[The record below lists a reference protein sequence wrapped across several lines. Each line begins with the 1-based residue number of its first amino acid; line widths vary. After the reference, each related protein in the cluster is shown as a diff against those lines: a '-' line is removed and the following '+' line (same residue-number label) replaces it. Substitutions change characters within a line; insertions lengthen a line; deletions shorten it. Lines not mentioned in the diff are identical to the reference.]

1 MPDRPS
7 IVRSG
12 FFLPTAL
19 NKERRLA
26 NKNLTLTQVSDVLG
40 TLGYMIALEN
50 ENLSS
55 EDLYTMTGDLEAS
68 IAALL
73 AAAKQKESEGA

>member
-1 MPDRPS
+1 M
-7 IVRSG
+7 
-12 FFLPTAL
+12 TM
-19 NKERRLA
+19 
-26 NKNLTLTQVSDVLG
+26 KNLTLTQVSDVLS
-40 TLGYMIALEN
+40 TLGYMISLEG

-73 AAAKQKESEGA
+73 SAAQQKEKAGA

>member
-1 MPDRPS
+1 M
-7 IVRSG
+7 
-12 FFLPTAL
+12 
-19 NKERRLA
+19 A

-40 TLGYMIALEN
+40 TLGYMISQEG

-73 AAAKQKESEGA
+73 SAAKQKEKQDA

>member
-1 MPDRPS
+1 M
-7 IVRSG
+7 
-12 FFLPTAL
+12 
-19 NKERRLA
+19 A

-55 EDLYTMTGDLEAS
+55 EDLYTMAGDLEAS

-73 AAAKQKESEGA
+73 SAAKQKETEGA

>member
-1 MPDRPS
+1 M
-7 IVRSG
+7 
-12 FFLPTAL
+12 
-19 NKERRLA
+19 A

-40 TLGYMIALEN
+40 TLGYMISQEG

-68 IAALL
+68 IVALL
-73 AAAKQKESEGA
+73 SAAKQKESEGA

>member
-1 MPDRPS
+1 MA
-7 IVRSG
+7 
-12 FFLPTAL
+12 T
-19 NKERRLA
+19 
-26 NKNLTLTQVSDVLG
+26 KNLTLTQVSDVLS

-55 EDLYTMTGDLEAS
+55 EDLYTMTGDLEQS

-73 AAAKQKESEGA
+73 SAAQKKEKELA

>member
-1 MPDRPS
+1 M
-7 IVRSG
+7 
-12 FFLPTAL
+12 
-19 NKERRLA
+19 A
-26 NKNLTLTQVSDVLG
+26 NKNLTLTQVSDVLS

-73 AAAKQKESEGA
+73 VAAKRREDESAVLRDYNTVE

>member
-1 MPDRPS
+1 M
-7 IVRSG
+7 
-12 FFLPTAL
+12 
-19 NKERRLA
+19 A

-40 TLGYMIALEN
+40 TLGYMISQEG

-73 AAAKQKESEGA
+73 AAAKRKETEGA

>member
-1 MPDRPS
+1 
-7 IVRSG
+7 
-12 FFLPTAL
+12 
-19 NKERRLA
+19 
-26 NKNLTLTQVSDVLG
+26 
-40 TLGYMIALEN
+40 MIALEN

-73 AAAKQKESEGA
+73 TIAGKKEKEHA

>member
-1 MPDRPS
+1 M
-7 IVRSG
+7 
-12 FFLPTAL
+12 
-19 NKERRLA
+19 A
-26 NKNLTLTQVSDVLG
+26 NKNLTLTQVSDVLS

-73 AAAKQKESEGA
+73 VAAKRREDEKAVQNV

>member
-1 MPDRPS
+1 M
-7 IVRSG
+7 
-12 FFLPTAL
+12 
-19 NKERRLA
+19 A

-55 EDLYTMTGDLEAS
+55 EDLYTMTGDLEQS

>member
-1 MPDRPS
+1 MA
-7 IVRSG
+7 
-12 FFLPTAL
+12 T
-19 NKERRLA
+19 
-26 NKNLTLTQVSDVLG
+26 KNLTLTQVSDVLS

-73 AAAKQKESEGA
+73 VAAQQKEKELA

>member
-1 MPDRPS
+1 M
-7 IVRSG
+7 
-12 FFLPTAL
+12 
-19 NKERRLA
+19 A

-50 ENLSS
+50 DNLSS
-55 EDLYTMTGDLEAS
+55 EDLYAMTGDLEQS

-73 AAAKQKESEGA
+73 AAAKQKETEGA

>member
-1 MPDRPS
+1 M
-7 IVRSG
+7 
-12 FFLPTAL
+12 
-19 NKERRLA
+19 A

-40 TLGYMIALEN
+40 TLGYMISLEG

-73 AAAKQKESEGA
+73 AAAQQKEKAGA

>member
-1 MPDRPS
+1 M
-7 IVRSG
+7 
-12 FFLPTAL
+12 AM
-19 NKERRLA
+19 
-26 NKNLTLTQVSDVLG
+26 KNLTLTQVSDVLS
-40 TLGYMIALEN
+40 TLGYMISLEG

-73 AAAKQKESEGA
+73 AAAQKQEKELA

>member
-1 MPDRPS
+1 MA
-7 IVRSG
+7 
-12 FFLPTAL
+12 T
-19 NKERRLA
+19 
-26 NKNLTLTQVSDVLG
+26 KNLTLTQVSDVLS

-73 AAAKQKESEGA
+73 VAAQRKETEGA

>member
-1 MPDRPS
+1 M
-7 IVRSG
+7 
-12 FFLPTAL
+12 
-19 NKERRLA
+19 A
-26 NKNLTLTQVSDVLG
+26 NKNLTLTQVSDVLS

-73 AAAKQKESEGA
+73 YAAKRREDEIKASKLA